1 MTVVFFKV
9 LHINNF
15 TSFILQKAM
24 NNREAQFQQC
34 CDEKDRR
41 IEQLEE
47 MVSQLSEKREM
58 THEVSLLFYSIGS
71 DP

>member
-1 MTVVFFKV
+1 
-9 LHINNF
+9 
-15 TSFILQKAM
+15 M
-24 NNREAQFQQC
+24 NDREVQLQQC

-58 THEVSLLFYSIGS
+58 THEAS
-71 DP
+71 